1 MGVTKLSTS
10 SMITGR
16 KYISA
21 LAGNDYYNP
30 PMFESIATSTATGST
45 TITLSSIP
53 SGYKHL
59 QIRAVMRT
67 TGTTGVNNMQINGD
81 TGSNYAR
88 HWLRGTGTT
97 VTATGQ
103 ASQTSI
109 WAGHDV
115 SAANFVAP
123 TIIDILD
130 ADSTSKYKTIRAF
143 TGYEYNSTD
152 CQILLTSGLWM
163 STAAVTS
170 ITFIAGSN
178 FASGTQIALYGIK
191 G

>member
-1 MGVTKLSTS
+1 MTVS
-10 SMITGR
+10 SVATG
-16 KYISA
+16 YDGISL
-21 LAGNDYYNP
+21 LAGNSFYQP
-30 PMFESIATSTATGST
+30 SSFESIATSTATGST
-45 TITLSSIP
+45 TITLGSIP

-59 QIRAVMRT
+59 QIRAIMRT

-81 TGSNYAR
+81 TGTNYAR

-97 VTATGQ
+97 ATATGQ

-115 SAANFVAP
+115 SATNAVAP
-123 TIIDILD
+123 TIVDILD
-130 ADSTSKYKTIRAF
+130 ANSTSKYKTIRAF

-178 FASGTQIALYGIK
+178 FASGTQIALYGIR